1 MSTLFIAVTLCLL
14 GLIVGSFAGATV
26 WRLRA
31 RQLVLD
37 KKNGERVTSFDKSQV
52 EKIKKQ
58 SLFSD
63 RSGCLHC
70 GQQLKWY
77 DMVPLVSWVYLNGK
91 CRHCHKKIGN
101 FEPIIELSMAAFF
114 VFSYIFWPY
123 TLETPLEVARLV
135 LWVGGGVGLGILF
148 AYDKKWFLLPD
159 IIVYPL
165 IGLGLVNVI
174 VVLAQSSFE
183 LAKLT
188 DILYACLV
196 LSGLYYLI
204 YVASN
209 HKWVG
214 FGDVKLGLVL
224 ALLLADWRLAILA
237 LFLANLIGTILVI
250 PAMVL
255 GKIKRQSHI
264 DFGPLLIAGWFIAG
278 LFGDDIIGVYL
289 LYALG
294 VS

>member
-63 RSGCLHC
+63 RSVCLHC
-70 GQQLKWY
+70 GHQLKWY

-264 DFGPLLIAGWFIAG
+264 AFGPLLIAGWFIAG